1 MKVKHQPGMT
11 NCQFPETTGTKAPGR
26 PGATGPPRTT
36 SRREA
41 ASQGELPG
49 FSNNKLHGEKSDG
62 GVGWG
67 GAGLWTE
74 TDLGDF
80 QPTPTEGSHSGPD
93 TDDKRRNPSKQ
104 DP

>member
-1 MKVKHQPGMT
+1 MG
-11 NCQFPETTGTKAPGR
+11 
-26 PGATGPPRTT
+26 
-36 SRREA
+36 
-41 ASQGELPG
+41 
-49 FSNNKLHGEKSDG
+49 
-62 GVGWG
+62 GWG